1 MESRPDRADTA
12 GDSPIG
18 QILDSRYRIDAVIAR
33 GGMAMVYRGSDL
45 RLQRPVAIKIL
56 HAGHAADP
64 EFIARFQREARS
76 AARLTHPHVVA
87 VHDQGDSEGRAYLV
101 MEFVSGRTVR
111 DVIRDHGALTPAQ
124 ALVLIEPVLEALAA
138 AHAAGIIHR
147 DIKPE
152 NVLISDEGR
161 VKVADFGLARAITGD
176 ADLPTLT
183 QGLLLGTAAYLAP
196 EQIETGRAD
205 ARSDVYAAGV
215 LLYELLVGRPPFAGD
230 SPLSVAY
237 QHVHSGVPAPSRAQA
252 DIPPL
257 IDDLVAHATHRR
269 ADSRFADASEFL
281 ADVRRVRTLLPA
293 PTPLSKRRA
302 PASAPPQEPAALAA
316 PVSADA
322 PTVALTQSDT
332 TVVTKRPAPSPRRRG
347 RRGVAAMLTI
357 VLLGVAGW
365 FGWQWWSGTRQIPVP
380 AVAALT
386 VTGAT
391 TTLELAGLTVDS
403 TSLEYSE
410 TVESG
415 RVIGSLPPSGQ
426 EVAAGTPIVLIVSQG
441 PERFAIPDLAG
452 LTLAQAENA
461 LAEVNL
467 RLGDTSEVY
476 DEQVAVGLV
485 LTFTPTAGS
494 QVPRDTA
501 VDVVL
506 SRGPAPVTIPT
517 LVGQPI
523 ASARTTLTD
532 LGLVASVRR
541 EYSETVARGAIISA
555 EPAAGT
561 EVPRETTV
569 SLVVSDGPPL
579 VTVPNVVGKSQRD
592 AVNELEALGF
602 TVRVTFPLDST
613 PFRRVATQ
621 SVKAGTAIPK
631 GSTIT
636 LQVV

>member
-1 MESRPDRADTA
+1 MDSRPERPDAP
-12 GDSPIG
+12 GNPPLG
-18 QILDSRYRIDAVIAR
+18 QVLDARYRIDAVIAR
-33 GGMAMVYRGSDL
+33 GGMAMVYRGTDL

-56 HAGHAADP
+56 HASHAADP

-87 VHDQGDSEGRAYLV
+87 VHDQGESEGRAYLV
-101 MEFVSGRTVR
+101 MEFISGRTVR
-111 DVIRDHGALTPAQ
+111 NVIREHGPLTPAQ

-138 AHAAGIIHR
+138 AHTAGLIHR

-161 VKVADFGLARAITGD
+161 IKVADFGLARAITGD

-215 LLYELLVGRPPFAGD
+215 LLYELLVGRPPFVGD

-237 QHVHSGVPAPSRAQA
+237 QHVHAGVPAPSRAHPG
-252 DIPPL
+252 IPA
-257 IDDLVAHATHRR
+257 IVDALVGRATHRR
-269 ADSRFADASEFL
+269 ADGRFPDASDFL
-281 ADVRRVRTLLPA
+281 AEVRRVRTLLPA
-293 PTPLSKRRA
+293 PTALSKRRA
-302 PASAPPQEPAALAA
+302 TASAPAQEPAELTSS
-316 PVSADA
+316 VSADA
-322 PTVALTQSDT
+322 PTMALTQSDT
-332 TVVTKRPAPSPRRRG
+332 TVLAKRSTPPRRRG
-347 RRGVAAMLTI
+347 RRGVAVLLTI
-357 VLLGVAGW
+357 TLLGVAGW

-391 TTLELAGLTVDS
+391 TTLELAGLTLDS

-426 EVAAGTPIVLIVSQG
+426 QVAAGTPIVLIVSQG

-452 LTLAQAENA
+452 LTVSQAESALAQ
-461 LAEVNL
+461 VNL
-467 RLGDTSEVY
+467 RLGDASEVY

-485 LTFTPTAGS
+485 LSFTPTAGS

-523 ASARTTLTD
+523 ASARTTLTN

-561 EVPRETTV
+561 EVPRGTTV

-592 AVNELEALGF
+592 AVSELEALGF

-636 LQVV
+636 VQVV